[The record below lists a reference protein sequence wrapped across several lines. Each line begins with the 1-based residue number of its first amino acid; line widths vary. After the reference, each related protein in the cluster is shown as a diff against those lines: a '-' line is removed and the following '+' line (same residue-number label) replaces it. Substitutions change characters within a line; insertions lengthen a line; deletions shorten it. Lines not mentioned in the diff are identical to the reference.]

1 VLSRSTRSFF
11 QISNVLCVILKFSLI
26 SELPLDGSDDGS
38 NGPGNHQL
46 SGGKNTEKVGAW
58 VAKLEGEGWLSWREK
73 GG

>member
-1 VLSRSTRSFF
+1 MLSRSTRSFF

-46 SGGKNTEKVGAW
+46 SGGKNTEKVG
-58 VAKLEGEGWLSWREK
+58 G
-73 GG
+73 